1 MKPKLSQHFQPP
13 KSEVT
18 EDIFGISFVTLC
30 LNLVVLTVIFDSPQE
45 LHAAFPC

>member
-13 KSEVT
+13 KSEVA

-30 LNLVVLTVIFDSPQE
+30 LNSVVLTAIVDSPRE
-45 LHAAFPC
+45 LHAIFPC